1 MKEQS
6 TTKGFAVLSAAGFL
20 VKILS
25 VLYVPILT
33 RILGDQGYGIYSK
46 TYDVFIF
53 IYAVANSGMQPAIC
67 KVVSELSALGRERDA
82 LRAFRIARKLLLG
95 IGLLFTILLIVLAK
109 PIAAQA
115 QSDITYGLIALSPT
129 IVISSTLVAY
139 RGYFNGKNQMNSL
152 AASQVLEQL
161 INVFV
166 SLLFAFLLVKNS
178 LALGSAGGTIG
189 TSVGALVA
197 CIYLMVIFEIKH
209 FSREAI
215 KQPITGKKIS
225 NKKIIKKI
233 IQYGLPITLS
243 AGLSNF
249 GALVDMSNVSGRLM
263 HIGLTKENAD
273 ILYGLLSKYKN
284 LMYVPLI
291 FITALG
297 SAVLPA
303 ISKAVILNDR
313 KNVKSK
319 INFALRLTYG
329 ITIPAAFG
337 LSVLNEYIYL
347 GFYGNSRGSSLMIFG
362 AFVVIFMGLSQI
374 EITILQ
380 SLGKFK
386 FLLLSLFFGI
396 VGKIVTNY
404 FLIGI
409 KSINIYGAVIGG
421 FVCFIIPVVMNHRKL
436 QQTVRVK
443 IPLIRL
449 ALKPLFASVVMS
461 LVLFGLDK
469 FFLFLLPHS
478 ITSNRMVITLL
489 TFVYIALGGFIYLY
503 LMIMTKGIRK
513 SDIEGISPK
522 ALKVIP
528 GFMKRKL
535 R

>member
-95 IGLLFTILLIVLAK
+95 VGLLFTIILIVLAK

-197 CIYLMVIFEIKH
+197 CIYLMVIFEFKH
-209 FSREAI
+209 FSREAR
-215 KQPITGKKIS
+215 KQTITRRGHDFAI
-225 NKKIIKKI
+225 
-233 IQYGLPITLS
+233 LS
-243 AGLSNF
+243 
-249 GALVDMSNVSGRLM
+249 
-263 HIGLTKENAD
+263 
-273 ILYGLLSKYKN
+273 
-284 LMYVPLI
+284 
-291 FITALG
+291 
-297 SAVLPA
+297 
-303 ISKAVILNDR
+303 
-313 KNVKSK
+313 
-319 INFALRLTYG
+319 
-329 ITIPAAFG
+329 
-337 LSVLNEYIYL
+337 
-347 GFYGNSRGSSLMIFG
+347 
-362 AFVVIFMGLSQI
+362 
-374 EITILQ
+374 
-380 SLGKFK
+380 
-386 FLLLSLFFGI
+386 
-396 VGKIVTNY
+396 
-404 FLIGI
+404 
-409 KSINIYGAVIGG
+409 
-421 FVCFIIPVVMNHRKL
+421 
-436 QQTVRVK
+436 
-443 IPLIRL
+443 
-449 ALKPLFASVVMS
+449 
-461 LVLFGLDK
+461 
-469 FFLFLLPHS
+469 
-478 ITSNRMVITLL
+478 
-489 TFVYIALGGFIYLY
+489 
-503 LMIMTKGIRK
+503 
-513 SDIEGISPK
+513 
-522 ALKVIP
+522 
-528 GFMKRKL
+528 
-535 R
+535 